1 MTALGLFLRF
11 IRRLPDYYLTT
22 KHIYM
27 RAELGLPVNVCIF
40 DDRRWFYTPDD
51 LIVHDMW
58 VNQTISYYAR
68 GEVRQWLKFTDGCKS
83 LLDAGA
89 SAGFF
94 SAVFNCTTHGAG
106 SILSVE
112 PDARSFR
119 MLQETIRLNGN
130 NKNWRAANC
139 ALSDKIGQLSF
150 FSSGFGGDLG
160 GAESTREAIYRGSD
174 HGAGGGKTESVKVE
188 TIDSLC
194 SAFEFV
200 PDLIKMDVQ
209 GYELEVLKGAT
220 ECLKTVKAVIT
231 EVSFK
236 EYYRGQCQFH
246 DILTFLAGFNL
257 FTSAFGINTPI
268 GETLEQTDMLFVR
281 KG

>member
-200 PDLIKMDVQ
+200 PDLIKMDIESYEVEALGSSLEFLKRHRPKLFLELHNEKIRGRGLDPRHLFNSLVEI
-209 GYELEVLKGAT
+209 GYRPVGSANIEA
-220 ECLKTVKAVIT
+220 
-231 EVSFK
+231 
-236 EYYRGQCQFH
+236 QF
-246 DILTFLAGFNL
+246 AS
-257 FTSAFGINTPI
+257 TSAHLCLMP
-268 GETLEQTDMLFVR
+268 
-281 KG
+281 K